1 MAVLVVKIGSSTL
14 VDDAGQ
20 LRTEVLDARVRDL
33 VRVRRQGHHPVLV
46 TSGAIACGLGRLG
59 IRERP
64 SALGDL
70 QAVSAVG
77 QGVLFQR
84 YAESFAPHGVVPAQ
98 VLLTSSDLAVRS
110 SYLNARTTLRRLI
123 DLGTVP
129 VVNEN
134 DTTATDE
141 LTFGDNDVLAAQVA
155 LLLGA
160 AWLVLLTDRDGL
172 YAPGRDGP
180 ELLGDV
186 PAGTPPD
193 RVPLADMGG
202 SGRGR
207 GGIASKVASASMAT
221 GGGVTCV
228 IASGSRDG
236 VIPAVA
242 SGHHVGTRFG
252 PAARPEAA
260 FKLWLRHA
268 KPTLGRVV
276 VDEGAARA
284 LRERGTSLLAV
295 GVVGSEGAFQAGD
308 AVEVVASDGGG
319 IVGKGVSAMSADEVR
334 LVAGLKSDAVRERVP
349 GAAPQIIHRDEFVL
363 ADPFAGDPERSDRG
377 LMGES

>member
-1 MAVLVVKIGSSTL
+1 MAVIVVKLGSSTL
-14 VDDAGQ
+14 VDDAGE
-20 LRTEVLDARVRDL
+20 LRHQVLEARVRDL

-64 SALGDL
+64 SALPDL
-70 QAVSAVG
+70 QAASAVG

-84 YAESFAPHGVVPAQ
+84 YAEAFAPHGVVPAQ
-98 VLLTSSDLAVRS
+98 VLLTSGDLAARA
-110 SYLNARTTLRRLI
+110 SYLNARVTLRRLVE
-123 DLGTVP
+123 LGTVP

-141 LTFGDNDVLAAQVA
+141 LTFGDNDILAAQVA

-160 AWLVLLTDRDGL
+160 TWLVLLTDRDGL
-172 YAPGRDGP
+172 YAPGPDGP

-186 PAGTPPD
+186 PAGTRPD
-193 RVPLADMGG
+193 EVPLAVMGS

-228 IASGSRDG
+228 IASGTADG
-236 VIPAVA
+236 VIPGVA

-252 PAARPEAA
+252 PASRPEPA

-268 KPTLGRVV
+268 KPTLGRVR
-276 VDEGAARA
+276 VDAGAVTA

-295 GVVGSEGAFQAGD
+295 GVVGSEGSFTAGD
-308 AVEVVASDGGG
+308 AVEVVGPDEGV
-319 IVGKGVSAMSADEVR
+319 VGKGISAMSAEEVR
-334 LVAGLKSDAVRERVP
+334 LVAGLKSDDVRRRVP
-349 GAAPQIIHRDEFVL
+349 DAAPQVIHRDEFVL
-363 ADPFAGDPERSDRG
+363 AEPRPGAAGGS
-377 LMGES
+377 MGAP